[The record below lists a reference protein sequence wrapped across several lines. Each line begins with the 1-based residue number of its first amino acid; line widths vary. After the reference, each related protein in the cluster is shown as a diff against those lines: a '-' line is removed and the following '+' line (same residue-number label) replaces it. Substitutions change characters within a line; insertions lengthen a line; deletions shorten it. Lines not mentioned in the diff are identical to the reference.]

1 MPDMVSC
8 RHGLVC
14 QVQLHS
20 NHLSP
25 FRSNTPN
32 FLPCVGLSSDHLLCP
47 RTSPPGQQPANCYIE
62 SLDRKTALAVL
73 LITLCVS
80 KRHLSPWPV
89 LLTSS
94 FINPFDPSRPVCIRV
109 FTISL
114 SASWCMSLGLMRCR
128 PGECTRGKLQF
139 AMTE

>member
-1 MPDMVSC
+1 MILSVKCNYIQTTCHHSDLIHQTFY
-8 RHGLVC
+8 RAWVC
-14 QVQLHS
+14 LAII
-20 NHLSP
+20 NYI
-25 FRSNTPN
+25 
-32 FLPCVGLSSDHLLCP
+32 CP

-109 FTISL
+109 FKISL